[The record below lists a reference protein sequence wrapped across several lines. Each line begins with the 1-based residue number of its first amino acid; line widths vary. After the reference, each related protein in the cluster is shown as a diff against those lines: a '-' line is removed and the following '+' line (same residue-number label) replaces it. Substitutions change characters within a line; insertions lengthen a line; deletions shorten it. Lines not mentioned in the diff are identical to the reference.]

1 MTIVVT
7 VRVNDGIV
15 LAADSATSFS
25 DSNGNIAKVYNN
37 ANKIFN
43 LVKGWPV
50 GAMTYGAG
58 SIGSASISTLSK
70 DLRKHLTPTERP
82 DPSPLIAMRT
92 RLNKWPNGRET
103 SYVAPI
109 RDCAARSLLSELA
122 CQCPAA
128 CPAERRRSRGEP
140 SPVLA
145 PFRRSASS
153 PARRHGW
160 HAYCEAR
167 DCHHSAPL
175 KLADAIARYG
185 EQASSDVLRTKTNCT
200 ACGARVA
207 RPSGCRAGSTR

>member
-122 CQCPAA
+122 CQCRLLCRFSDAGMTMLSARCGGRRPKSAKARNRGKCGTQRCRGRYRDLAA
-128 CPAERRRSRGEP
+128 VRD
-140 SPVLA
+140 L
-145 PFRRSASS
+145 SA
-153 PARRHGW
+153 G
-160 HAYCEAR
+160 
-167 DCHHSAPL
+167 
-175 KLADAIARYG
+175 
-185 EQASSDVLRTKTNCT
+185 
-200 ACGARVA
+200 
-207 RPSGCRAGSTR
+207 